1 MSVVKLRFR
10 VSNPSVVM
18 QVMDALTSI
27 RSVNK
32 TDAMTLLNVFGSLSH
47 LLKADLET
55 ISLCPGI
62 GAKKAQLI
70 YLCLREKFT
79 I

>member
-1 MSVVKLRFR
+1 
-10 VSNPSVVM
+10 
-18 QVMDALTSI
+18 MDALTSI

-32 TDAMTLLNVFGSLSH
+32 TDAMTLLNVFGSLKH
-47 LLKADLET
+47 LLQADLET

-70 YLCLREKFT
+70 YLSLREKFT
-79 I
+79 L